1 MVDEKKG
8 YSAIKC
14 RYQLAEEIL
23 RDKGTDS
30 EIQQR
35 IMEEVPASKENP
47 TRAKWYR
54 RSWENYGHCRGDA
67 VGAKS
72 GG

>member
-1 MVDEKKG
+1 MPQ
-8 YSAIKC
+8 Y

-23 RDKGTDS
+23 RAGGDDS
-30 EIQQR
+30 DIQQR
-35 IMEEVPASKENP
+35 IMEEFPTSRANP

-54 RSWENYGHCRGDA
+54 RSWVKYGHCRGDA